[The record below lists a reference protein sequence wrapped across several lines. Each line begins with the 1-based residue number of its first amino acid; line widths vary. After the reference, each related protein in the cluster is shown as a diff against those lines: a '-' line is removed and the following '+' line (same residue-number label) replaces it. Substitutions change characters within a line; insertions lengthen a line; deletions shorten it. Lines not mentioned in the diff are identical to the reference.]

1 MMASS
6 DIWSIKMSKI
16 LSFNAHTGYH
26 YLLSKTGLEF
36 DICGKWDK
44 DERPIPENFT
54 IISLDQAIVNLK
66 EGKYSVILTHA
77 RKDLFIVL
85 KHINRSI
92 QAKVIYVF
100 HGRYQRTGTS
110 GGKLYKFAKFGY
122 KQILKIIKN
131 MYNIK
136 FVFISPCIK
145 VSWGIDG
152 FVITPG
158 IDINDFK
165 ESDYSVNKLL
175 VVGNNLHRHY
185 FKFNL
190 LRDIIGKLPI
200 SVVGY
205 NPLIEIAKKARN
217 FSELIEYSSRH
228 RAYLYL
234 ADEPEEGFNLS
245 LLEAM
250 ASGLPV
256 ITMFHPTSP
265 IIHGYN
271 GLVAFNE
278 KEYLDYCK
286 LILNDMD
293 LAKQLG
299 KNARYTA
306 RVQFSIDEFI
316 RKWKFIIS
324 NGI

>member
-1 MMASS
+1 
-6 DIWSIKMSKI
+6 MSKI
-16 LSFNAHTGYH
+16 LSFNTHTGYH
-26 YLLSKTGLEF
+26 YLLSKTGMEF
-36 DICGKWDK
+36 DICGKWDT

-54 IISLDQAIVNLK
+54 IVSLDQAVENLK
-66 EGKYSVILTHA
+66 EGKYSVILIHA
-77 RKDLFIVL
+77 RKDLFTVL
-85 KHINRSI
+85 KHIDRST

-100 HGRYQRTGTS
+100 HGRYQVTGT
-110 GGKLYKFAKFGY
+110 GGKIHKIAKFGY

-131 MYNIK
+131 IYNVK
-136 FVFISPCIK
+136 FVFITPCAK

-158 IDINDFK
+158 IDINDFR
-165 ESDYSVNKLL
+165 ESNYSVNKLL
-175 VVGNNLHRHY
+175 VVGNNLHRHH
-185 FKFNL
+185 FRFNL
-190 LRDIIGKLPI
+190 LKEIIRKLPI

-205 NPLIEIAKKARN
+205 NPLIDISKKARN
-217 FSELIEYSSRH
+217 FSELIEFYSIH

-234 ADEPEEGFNLS
+234 SGEPEDGFNLS

-278 KEYLDYCK
+278 KEYLDYCR
-286 LILNDMD
+286 LLLNDIE
-293 LAKQLG
+293 LTKQLG
-299 KNARYTA
+299 KNAKDT
-306 RVQFSIDEFI
+306 VKIQFSIDEFV
-316 RKWKFIIS
+316 RKWKFVINDGGKKDI
-324 NGI
+324 

>member
-1 MMASS
+1 
-6 DIWSIKMSKI
+6 MSNI

-26 YLLSKTGLEF
+26 YLLSKTGLKF
-36 DICGKWDK
+36 DICGKWNT
-44 DERPIPENFT
+44 DERPVPKNFT
-54 IISLDQAIVNLK
+54 IISLEQAVANLK
-66 EGKYSVILTHA
+66 ENKYNVILTHT
-77 RKDLFIVL
+77 RKDLFVAL
-85 KHINRSI
+85 KHMNRSI
-92 QAKVIYVF
+92 QTKIIYVF
-100 HGRYQRTGTS
+100 HGRYQRAGIS
-110 GGKLYKFAKFGY
+110 GSELYKFAKFGY
-122 KQILKIIKN
+122 KQFLKMIENI
-131 MYNIK
+131 YNIE
-136 FVFISPCIK
+136 FVFITPCVK
-145 VSWGIDG
+145 VSWGLDG

-185 FKFNL
+185 FRFDL
-190 LRDIIGKLPI
+190 LKDIIGKLPI
-200 SVVGY
+200 SVVGN
-205 NPLIEIAKKARN
+205 NPLINVAKKAQN
-217 FSELIEYSSRH
+217 FSELIEYYSTH
-228 RAYLYL
+228 RGYLYL

-256 ITMFHPTSP
+256 VTMFHPTSP

-278 KEYLDYCK
+278 KEYIDYCK
-286 LILNDMD
+286 LLLNDID

-299 KNARYTA
+299 KNARETVK
-306 RVQFSIDEFI
+306 VQFSIDEFI

-324 NGI
+324 KEGCE